1 MAVTKVGHFQAGN
14 KEILA
19 GLRQLG
25 FTDYEAR
32 IYIQLLKASPATAYE
47 VAKAAGVP
55 RANTYAALEA
65 LAQRGAVLPVN
76 EEPLRYVAAPPQD
89 AVRRHF
95 AADPRAVQRSVRTPV
110 GVAPAN
116 SDDHV
121 WMSHGDMAV
130 QEKIEAMIAES
141 RHSIWIKAADDVI
154 RRHKSALQKAAVR
167 GVALMVVLFGKDAD
181 EFRFNKHCRIYVH
194 ESDGTRMGTADNLFT
209 IAVDHQ
215 KMLTANMEGEVLAA
229 HTSCPPIVTMAQSLI
244 RHDLYMA
251 EIFAEFGPQIDKAFG
266 PYLRD
271 IRHVL
276 LHADAGRLV
285 QATDRVEIA
294 QLVRAAIR
302 RSMWPTTDNASAIC
316 GISSNTGTPTAEAL
330 SR

>member
-1 MAVTKVGHFQAGN
+1 MAVTKVRHIQAAN
-14 KEILA
+14 REALS

-32 IYIQLLKASPATAYE
+32 IYVQLLKASPATAYE

-55 RANTYAALEA
+55 RSNTYAALEA

-76 EEPLRYVAAPPQD
+76 EEPLRYVAKPPKTLFEGISRQTRALCSDLSDRLSMLAP
-89 AVRRHF
+89 
-95 AADPRAVQRSVRTPV
+95 ADP
-110 GVAPAN
+110 
-116 SDDHV
+116 DYHV

-154 RRHKSALQKAAVR
+154 RRHKASLQKAAAR

-181 EFRFNKHCRIYVH
+181 EFRFNKQCRIYIH

-251 EIFAEFGPQIDKAFG
+251 EIFAKFGPQIDKAFG

-271 IRHVL
+271 IRMSCFTP
-276 LHADAGRLV
+276 A
-285 QATDRVEIA
+285 QAVSFKQR
-294 QLVRAAIR
+294 
-302 RSMWPTTDNASAIC
+302 
-316 GISSNTGTPTAEAL
+316 TGL
-330 SR
+330 K

>member
-1 MAVTKVGHFQAGN
+1 MVVTKVGQFQGGN
-14 KEILA
+14 KEILS

-47 VAKAAGVP
+47 VSKAAGVP

-76 EEPLRYVAAPPQD
+76 EEPLRYVAASPKTLFEGISRQT
-89 AVRRHF
+89 
-95 AADPRAVQRSVRTPV
+95 RALCSDLSGRLLA
-110 GVAPAN
+110 VAPAN
-116 SDDHV
+116 SDYHV

-154 RRHKSALQKAAVR
+154 RRHKASLQKAASR
-167 GVALMVVLFGKDAD
+167 GVAMMIVLFGKDPD
-181 EFRFNKHCRIYVH
+181 EFRFNKDCRVYIH

-209 IAVDHQ
+209 IVVDQ
-215 KMLTANMEGEVLAA
+215 QRMLTANMEGDVMAA
-229 HTSCPPIVTMAQSLI
+229 HTGCPPIVTMALSLI
-244 RHDLYMA
+244 RHDIYMA
-251 EIFAEFGPQIDKAFG
+251 EIFGRFGSQIEEAFG

-271 IRHVL
+271 IRMSCFTP
-276 LHADAGRLV
+276 D
-285 QATDRVEIA
+285 QIA
-294 QLVRAAIR
+294 SFKKR
-302 RSMWPTTDNASAIC
+302 
-316 GISSNTGTPTAEAL
+316 TGVK
-330 SR
+330 